1 MVVHSLLV
9 GLHTDDY
16 KTEIRILEDEEDVC
30 IIINDL
36 NGNELESYL
45 SLKELHSFIGTLLH
59 VQQKLKNK

>member
-9 GLHTDDY
+9 GSHTDDY
-16 KTEIRILEDEEDVC
+16 KTEIRILEEEQDVC
-30 IIINDL
+30 ITVNDL

-45 SLKELHSFIGTLLH
+45 CLKELHDLIGTLLH